1 MGVSVVGGGFCAAHP
16 PPGAWGV
23 GRGLPHCWPGGDEAG
38 MAAAIAAECPFFSL
52 FFLRNSSC
60 SILPAPYKEGPALSH
75 SPPLQLDWGLSRS
88 GHVSAQPSTLRS
100 RCTRSPWVYH
110 FVLIPLPVTPRHQ
123 VSWCCS
129 NLVWQGAL
137 NPESKSP

>member
-1 MGVSVVGGGFCAAHP
+1 MLRTLPLGLGVWAGAFHTAGWVGTRLEWLLQLPLSV
-16 PPGAWGV
+16 
-23 GRGLPHCWPGGDEAG
+23 
-38 MAAAIAAECPFFSL
+38 PFFHF

-60 SILPAPYKEGPALSH
+60 SILPAPYKEGPVLSH